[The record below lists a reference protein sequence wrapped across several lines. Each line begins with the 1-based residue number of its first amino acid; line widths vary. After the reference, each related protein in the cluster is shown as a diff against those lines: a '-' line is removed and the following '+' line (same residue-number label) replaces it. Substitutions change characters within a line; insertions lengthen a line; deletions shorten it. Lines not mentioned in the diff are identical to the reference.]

1 MSPQFVTNL
10 PFGYDERTTITLGP
24 SNDIIIAHPV
34 MPPMV
39 YDEQVMRWVELKIEE
54 ASHD

>member
-1 MSPQFVTNL
+1 MSPQHVTNL
-10 PFGYDERTTITLGP
+10 PFGYDERTTITLSP

-54 ASHD
+54 APHD